1 MDNSKDIWEAKLQK
15 AFETR
20 QEIHINMDDGVGLDG
35 RVTKIGENYIEF
47 TYKENKTYR
56 SKNTT
61 IVLAHIVRIRN
72 P

>member
-1 MDNSKDIWEAKLQK
+1 
-15 AFETR
+15 
-20 QEIHINMDDGVGLDG
+20 MDDGAGLDG

-47 TYKENKTYR
+47 TYKEKKTYR